1 MNKYKKLLK
10 DTFIFAIG
18 NIGSKFILFLLVPL
32 YTNYM
37 TAEEYGTSDL
47 VFTVAQL
54 LLPVVSL
61 VIYDAVI
68 RFGLSKFEKR
78 VNVLLCA
85 YIVLVGSGIFTA
97 SITILIGLYDPI
109 EEWKWYLAIY
119 VILSLDSSIQMNYLK
134 VKDKNVLYSIISIMQ
149 TLLMAG
155 LNILFLVVLK
165 TGVKG
170 YLISYIVAISITV
183 ILSFVFGGFGAD
195 LKTATFDRN
204 LLKKMIVY
212 SSPLVL
218 NNISWWVV
226 QSSDKMMVEWF
237 IGTSA
242 LGIYS
247 IASKIPSL
255 INVMTN
261 VFSQAWGISSVKEIE
276 STNDGKFYSNVLKMY
291 IFVSFGLCILFVS
304 IIKPFMNIYVG
315 ELFYDAWRYVPM
327 LLCAAVFASIAY
339 YYGSLYGALRKTVN
353 NMLTTV
359 AAAIVN
365 IIANYIL
372 LSRIG
377 LYGAIL
383 GTLLS
388 YIVMAHA
395 RMIDISRYILI
406 EFSKV
411 KYLVNCFL
419 MLLQACLVT
428 MDFHIFITSLI
439 TIMCYLL
446 INVSEIKQIIK
457 LKKQYYIN

>member
-1 MNKYKKLLK
+1 M
-10 DTFIFAIG
+10 G

-37 TAEEYGTSDL
+37 TVEEYGTSDL

-54 LLPVVSL
+54 LLPVVSV
-61 VIYDAVI
+61 VIYDSVI
-68 RFGLSKFEKR
+68 RFGLSKFEKD
-78 VNVLLCA
+78 VNVLLCG
-85 YIVLVGSGIFTA
+85 YIVLVGASIFT
-97 SITILIGLYDPI
+97 ITITVFIGLYDPI
-109 EEWKWYLAIY
+109 NEWKWYLSIY
-119 VILSLDSSIQMNYLK
+119 VILSLASSIQMNYLK
-134 VKDKNVLYSIISIMQ
+134 VKDKNILYSTISIMQ

-155 LNILFLVVLK
+155 LNVLFLVVFK
-165 TGVKG
+165 IGVKG
-170 YLISYIVAISITV
+170 YLISHIVAICITV
-183 ILSFVFGGFGAD
+183 ILSFVFGRFGTE
-195 LKTATFDRN
+195 LKTATFDHN

-212 SSPLVL
+212 SVPLVL

-247 IASKIPSL
+247 IASKIPSF

-261 VFSQAWGISSVKEIE
+261 VFSQAWGISTVKEIE
-276 STNDGKFYSNVLKMY
+276 STNDRKFYSNVLKIY
-291 IFVSFGLCILFVS
+291 IFVSFGLCILLVS

-315 ELFYDAWRYVPM
+315 NLFYDAWRYVPM

-339 YYGSLYGALRKTVN
+339 YYGSLYGALKKTVN

-359 AAAIVN
+359 VAAIVN

-395 RMIDISRYILI
+395 RMIDINRYILI
-406 EFSKV
+406 EFSKE

-419 MLLQACLVT
+419 ILFQACLVT
-428 MDFHIFITSLI
+428 MNFHIFITSLI
-439 TIMCYLL
+439 TIIFYLL
-446 INVSEIKQIIK
+446 INVNEIKQMIK
-457 LKKQYYIN
+457 LKK